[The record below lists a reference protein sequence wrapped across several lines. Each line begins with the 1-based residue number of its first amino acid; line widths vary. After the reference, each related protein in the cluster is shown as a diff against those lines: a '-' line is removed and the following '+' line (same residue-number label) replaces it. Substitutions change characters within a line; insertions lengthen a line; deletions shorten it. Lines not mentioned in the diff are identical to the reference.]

1 MDTFGVALIA
11 GGMAVLCSRLVFL
24 VPVEHKLSASQ
35 ESFEVNR
42 EQIEFYLEQMRRE
55 ARH

>member
-24 VPVEHKLSASQ
+24 VPVERKLSASQ
-35 ESFEVNR
+35 EPFEVNR